1 MQYSYSGAED
11 KGANTPKTKG
21 RFHHALSS
29 KQWTWGHCPAAPGTE
44 QTSPTARYGRCKELL
59 LLILILCCHNRFLL
73 LHKHAWHFQQRREDV
88 LRVSRSLPAPR
99 GCRYQH
105 RGSPKLQY
113 SFAFFTIF
121 SSCFSS
127 LFFVLKHS
135 TLEKRTDEDVK
146 NYIYIC
152 IYDSYLFTMQ
162 LGPTAEHPSRLHGQ
176 AAQGWAR
183 S

>member
-1 MQYSYSGAED
+1 MLGI
-11 KGANTPKTKG
+11 
-21 RFHHALSS
+21 SS
-29 KQWTWGHCPAAPGTE
+29 KGGKTCSESVVPSQPPVGAGSSTGAA
-44 QTSPTARYGRCKELL
+44 QSCNTALHFSL
-59 LLILILCCHNRFLL
+59 FFPLVFLL
-73 LHKHAWHFQQRREDV
+73 F
-88 LRVSRSLPAPR
+88 
-99 GCRYQH
+99 
-105 RGSPKLQY
+105 
-113 SFAFFTIF
+113 
-121 SSCFSS
+121 
-127 LFFVLKHS
+127 FFVLKHS